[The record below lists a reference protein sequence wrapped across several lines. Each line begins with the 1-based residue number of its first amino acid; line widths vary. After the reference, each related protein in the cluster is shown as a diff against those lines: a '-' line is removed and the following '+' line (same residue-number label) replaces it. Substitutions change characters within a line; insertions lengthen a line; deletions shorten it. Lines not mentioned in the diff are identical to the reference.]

1 MSSLAVVFNQ
11 FPKFL
16 RTRFSDTSAIGCL
29 LTRTDSPAMVIYQ
42 FSTCE
47 ASESRVI
54 CWLAGICKVLYSLL
68 MAVMVIGG
76 IGPRRILFKSWGTL
90 YAMLQ
95 DPNSVLKVG
104 RDIECANGHHVLSVL
119 RAAAICGIPARL
131 DPPIRLSPI
140 SETAKT
146 SKAANPKAWLYSKK
160 VFP

>member
-1 MSSLAVVFNQ
+1 MSSLAVAFNQ

-16 RTRFSDTSAIGCL
+16 HTRFSDTGAIGCL
-29 LTRTDSPAMVIYQ
+29 LTGTVSPAMVICQ
-42 FSTCE
+42 CSSCE

-54 CWLAGICKVLYSLL
+54 CWLTRICKVLYSLL
-68 MAVMVIGG
+68 MVVMVIGG

-104 RDIECANGHHVLSVL
+104 RDIECANAHHVLSVV
-119 RAAAICGIPARL
+119 RAATICEILARL
-131 DPPIRLSPI
+131 DPLIRLSPI

-146 SKAANPKAWLYSKK
+146 SKAAIPRA
-160 VFP
+160 